1 MIGGGGL
8 KKTKTYSKVY
18 QKKVVVFLINVKM
31 LYDIINR

>member
-18 QKKVVVFLINVKM
+18 QKKDVVLRSGFNKGKNV
-31 LYDIINR
+31 L